1 MKITITREK
10 RPLKLKSVKV
20 SANNLEA
27 TIQQEVKESL
37 EHFNNEENGGWRLDK
52 SYLKSEIFRKVF
64 GVLIEDEIDQAFIN
78 AGLSV
83 SYSSDGSFVGLK
95 DGYNPIYFNERTDE
109 IKVVEDSDNKT
120 YISKYSENNCWTC
133 IGRL

>member
-1 MKITITREK
+1 MKITIAREK

-27 TIQQEVKESL
+27 TIRQEVEESL
-37 EHFNNEENGGWRLDK
+37 AHFNNEENGGWKLDK

-83 SYSSDGSFVGLK
+83 SYSS
-95 DGYNPIYFNERTDE
+95 
-109 IKVVEDSDNKT
+109 
-120 YISKYSENNCWTC
+120 
-133 IGRL
+133 